1 MIIYYF
7 LVIGGTADIVTHKI
21 EDGEKLREM
30 HEFISNNKK
39 DHFLELRMYII
50 TFVFRVFYVIDEL
63 FIFY

>member
-30 HEFISNNKK
+30 HAPVGGDWVVLKLTARS
-39 DHFLELRMYII
+39 RAC
-50 TFVFRVFYVIDEL
+50 
-63 FIFY
+63 